1 MPIDKDMPLTEQM
14 KFDLEAEN
22 ISPEEIE
29 LLEGDQ
35 QLDPDGGATITFG
48 NQMQAPQGHF
58 SNLADTLDEGDLAV
72 IADELLEA
80 YEGDKD
86 SRADWSSTYAEG
98 LGLLGMT
105 YEDRTNPFPGA
116 SGVSHPLLAESVTQ
130 FQAQS
135 YKELFPAGGPVK
147 TQIMGD
153 ANPQIEAQSK
163 RVKEF
168 MNYQLSHVMEEYEP
182 ELDQML
188 FHLPLSGSAFRKVY
202 FDDKLGRP
210 VSKFVSSEDLV
221 VPYDATDLMTCMRII
236 HVIKMPVNDV
246 RKYQASGFYRDIEL
260 FDPEEP
266 ELSVV
271 QGKVEELEGTRRV
284 YTKDKIHTILE
295 IHTDLD
301 LPGYEDATQEG
312 EASGISLPYIVSIDE
327 SSSQVLSIRRN
338 WNEQDKLKNKKQ
350 YFVHYKFLPG
360 LGFYGFGLIHMLG
373 GLTKSATS
381 ILRQLIDAGTLS
393 NLPAGFK
400 ARGLRIRDD
409 DQPLVPGEFRDVD
422 APSGEIRNSL
432 VPLPYKEPSATL
444 YQLLGFV
451 IESGKAFASVADMK
465 LGEGNEVNPVGT
477 TMALLERGMKVMSA
491 IHKRM
496 HSAQGKEFKLL
507 AKLFAETLPPVYPYQ
522 IVGGNQAIKAQ
533 DFDQRI
539 DVIPISDPNIFSI
552 TQRVTLA
559 QQQLQLAQA
568 APQMHNIHEAYR
580 RMYEAMG
587 VQNVE
592 ALLPPPPQPQPKDPA
607 LENAEL
613 TGGQTARAFPKQ
625 DHDAHIVAHI
635 ALLGSIVVKSNPQS
649 FANTQAHIMQ
659 HISLKAQEEV
669 QQQMAPQL
677 QQLQQMQQQGQQQM
691 PPQQQGQQ
699 MSPQQQQA
707 TQQLMMEMQ
716 KAVAK
721 REAELITEYMEDID
735 ELVSANQEDP
745 LVKLKEL
752 ELAIKSKDSDRQ
764 LKESQAKLSMEKEKM
779 ENKEQSDQDKID
791 QQNAATAI
799 RSAIAIEKLDKDAE
813 HRVLDKAEKITDNIK
828 DAFTNGGNDA

>member
-1 MPIDKDMPLTEQM
+1 MPVDKDMPLTEQM

-58 SNLADTLDEGDLAV
+58 SNLADTMEDGDLAV

-105 YEDRTNPFPGA
+105 YEDRTAPFPGA

-153 ANPQIEAQSK
+153 ANPQVEAQSK

-182 ELDQML
+182 ELDQMS

-221 VPYDATDLMTCMRII
+221 VPYDATDLLTCMRIT
-236 HVIKMPVNDV
+236 HVIKMPANDIL
-246 RKYQASGFYRDIEL
+246 KYQASGFYTDIDL
-260 FDPEEP
+260 SDPSEP
-266 ELSVV
+266 EVSAVEE
-271 QGKVEELEGTRRV
+271 KIEELEGTRRV

-338 WNEQDKLKNKKQ
+338 WNEQDQLKNKKQ

-432 VPLPYKEPSATL
+432 VPLPYKEPSGTL

-451 IESGKAFASVADMK
+451 IESGKAFAAVADMK

-522 IVGGNQAIKAQ
+522 IVGGNQAVKAQ

-539 DVIPISDPNIFSI
+539 DVIPVSDPNIFSV

-613 TGGQTARAFPKQ
+613 TAGMTAQAFPGQ

-635 ALLGSIVVKSNPQS
+635 ALLGSIVVKSNPQA

-669 QQQMAPQL
+669 QQQMGPQM
-677 QQLQQMQQQGQQQM
+677 QQMQQQG
-691 PPQQQGQQ
+691 QQGQQ

-707 TQQLMMEMQ
+707 MQQTMMEMQ
-716 KAVAK
+716 KAIAK
-721 REAELITEYMEDID
+721 RQAELITEYMENID
-735 ELVSANQEDP
+735 ELVNDAQEDP

-752 ELAIKSKDSDRQ
+752 ELAIKSRDSDRQ
-764 LKESQAKLSMEKEKM
+764 LKESQAKLSVEKEKM
-779 ENKEQSDQDKID
+779 ENKEKIDQDKID

-828 DAFTNGGNDA
+828 DAFTNGGSNA